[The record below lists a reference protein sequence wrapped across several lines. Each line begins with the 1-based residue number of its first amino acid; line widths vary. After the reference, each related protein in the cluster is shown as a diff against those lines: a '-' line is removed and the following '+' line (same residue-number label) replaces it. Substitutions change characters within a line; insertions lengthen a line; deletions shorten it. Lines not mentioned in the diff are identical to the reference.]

1 MVACLWHTSSL
12 WNNPCRLL
20 ANLALTFVV
29 ASLVVPAA
37 VAQDVILAPPTT
49 APVLDPFRLED
60 GKYGPGNRGI
70 EYDTKL
76 SDKIVAAASGTVV
89 FAGPVAG
96 SLFVSISHGSGL
108 VTSYG
113 FVANII
119 VREGQA
125 VMVGDLVALAAGPFH
140 FSVRLN
146 GEYLDPQPLF
156 GVRRQRLRLV
166 MHRQEI
172 GGFTQV
178 LTKARVLSRTRVRLT
193 TGFISLGRYQIG
205 VDEYLSTYVIP
216 GRFGARHGL

>member
-1 MVACLWHTSSL
+1 MVGYLRRSRALLKKHWH
-12 WNNPCRLL
+12 LL
-20 ANLALTFVV
+20 AKFTV
-29 ASLVVPAA
+29 AFLVVTLVAPTA
-37 VAQDVILAPPTT
+37 VAQDVILAPPTS

-60 GKYGPGNRGI
+60 GQYGPGNRGI

-76 SDKIVAAASGTVV
+76 SDKIFAAASGTVV

-125 VMVGDLVALAAGPFH
+125 VMVGDLVALAGGPFH
-140 FSVRLN
+140 FGVRLH

-156 GVRRQRLRLV
+156 GVRSQRLRLV
-166 MHRQEI
+166 MHRQEFNS
-172 GGFTQV
+172 FTQV
-178 LTKARVLSRTRVRLT
+178 LTKKHVLLRSRVRLA
-193 TGFISLGRYQIG
+193 TGYTSLGRYQIG
-205 VDEYLSTYVIP
+205 VDEYVSTYVIP
-216 GRFGARHGL
+216 GRFGVRRGL